1 MNLYQ
6 WQEDVLKKG
15 FKPGEL
21 RVIAAQRQTGKS
33 MIVQQMIR
41 FDSGWTKWKPEWTW
55 KTRVSSRS
63 GKIIWGRIMVRT
75 SKLMISGRGK
85 LVQQRAT
92 PKEALTQQKE
102 AFKRVLS

>member
-1 MNLYQ
+1 MNMYA

-21 RVIAAQRQTGKS
+21 RVIAVQRQTGKS
-33 MIVQQMIR
+33 MIAQHMIR
-41 FDSGWTKWKPEWTW
+41 FTSSWTEWKPEWTW

-75 SKLMISGRGK
+75 SKYVVSAGK
-85 LVQQRAT
+85 LIQQRAT
-92 PKEALTQQKE
+92 PAEALTQQKE
-102 AFKRVLS
+102 AFKRALS